1 MYKKLLT
8 AREASEILN
17 ISIHSLRKQRSEGRG
32 LPFIKIGQ
40 IKNKPRSGVV
50 RYSIDSINKLLGE
63 KNNV

>member
-63 KNNV
+63 KK